1 MAALRQILP
10 PWEMPEVQGLNL
22 LEILPESF
30 LQVAVKAGKLSW
42 AVCRLSSSGKTK
54 KHSETKEWGFQKT
67 NSVSELRKKEVVGN
81 A

>member
-42 AVCRLSSSGKTK
+42 AVCRLSSGKTK
-54 KHSETKEWGFQKT
+54 KHAETKEWGFQKT